1 MNNGL
6 AVLFDY
12 DGTLA
17 DSVPAVQHA
26 TNDALR
32 ERGLPTTDEAGILY
46 GMQYETTKRF
56 AYHSGREEPDLLN
69 ALQDSFYLHL
79 ADRAELIR
87 PFAGALELVSQLK
100 EQGFAV
106 GIVSNNPSHLIRG
119 VLTRWGAAELFD
131 VVLGENDFYPRK
143 PDPAGINLALERL
156 GVTPLRGAYV
166 GDSDSDAKAAR
177 DAGVFAVGVTWSH
190 HSYGLTPSSWFPRTV
205 DSIDELRQRIMSWYS
220 LMQELPQELLNG
232 EVVKRLYVMRH
243 CESEANRLDILA
255 ARTDYPL
262 SEKGKEQAERVADR
276 FLSEHRLDRI
286 ISSPLSRA
294 MQTAE
299 PFSRATGV
307 SIETDEALLE
317 HELGVFTGLSK
328 KEIAARGDYPT
339 EKRGRWRWRPEGGET
354 YEEIYERVARF
365 LLTEVLGGPGESI
378 LLTSHAIT
386 MRMIRAFLENS
397 APLYPEQI
405 AENGEIWEIP
415 FHGLGHPQPV
425 RELRLRGK
433 ESPEG

>member
-1 MNNGL
+1 MAL
-6 AVLFDY
+6 LFDY

-17 DSVPAVQHA
+17 DSVPAVRHA

-32 ERGLPTTDEAGILY
+32 ERGLPATDEAGILY

-56 AYHSGREEPDLLN
+56 AYHSGREEPDLLQ

-87 PFAGALELVSQLK
+87 PFEGALELVEELK

-119 VLTRWGAAELFD
+119 VLSLWGAGDLFD

-143 PDPAGINLALERL
+143 PDPAGINLALQHL
-156 GVTPLRGAYV
+156 GVTPLRAAYV

-177 DAGVFAVGVTWSH
+177 DAGLFAVGVTWSH
-190 HSYGLTPSSWFPRTV
+190 HTYGLTPSSWFPRSV
-205 DSIDELRQRIMSWYS
+205 DTMEELRERIASWHS
-220 LMQELPQELLNG
+220 LIKQLPAELLDG
-232 EVVKRLYVMRH
+232 AVKKRLYVMRH

-255 ARTDYPL
+255 ARADYPL
-262 SEKGKEQAERVADR
+262 SDRGKAQAEVIARQ
-276 FLSEHRLDRI
+276 FLREHRIDRI

-294 MQTAE
+294 RQSAE
-299 PFSRATGV
+299 PFSVASGV
-307 SIETDEALLE
+307 PIESDEALLE

-328 KEIAARGDYPT
+328 KEIASRGDYPK

-354 YEEIYERVARF
+354 YEEIYERVVAF
-365 LLTEVLGGPGESI
+365 LLTRVLGGPGESV

-415 FHGLGHPQPV
+415 FDGVGNPHPV
-425 RELRLRGK
+425 RELRLGD
-433 ESPEG
+433 E